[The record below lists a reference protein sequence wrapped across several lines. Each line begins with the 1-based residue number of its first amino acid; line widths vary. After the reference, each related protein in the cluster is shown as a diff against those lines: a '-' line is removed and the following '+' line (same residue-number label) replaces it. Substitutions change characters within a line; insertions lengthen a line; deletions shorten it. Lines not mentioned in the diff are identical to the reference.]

1 MSYFWWYLVDKTNSL
16 KIKAIL
22 DGLGWPAKIKE
33 LSVAMTWSPKIEQLS
48 CGSDF
53 WQ

>member
-22 DGLGWPAKIKE
+22 DGLGWPVKIKE
-33 LSVAMTWSPKIEQLS
+33 LSVNDLVAENRTT
-48 CGSDF
+48 F
-53 WQ
+53 VR